1 MAESKKTELEIHR
14 EMMTLLSHLREK
26 KTRVRKK
33 VPMAQTSKQEIKADV
48 RKILEQFLKKQQLND
63 DEEEG
68 AIPTGF
74 QREDVENVTET
85 YRSGS
90 TNTSWEEYEC
100 LRCEAGC
107 RSKVI
112 KSIPTCS
119 NRSPTDDT
127 TNFTFI
133 DEYEHDVERSDKD
146 HSERSNSPPFSDK
159 IPVYGAGPPQRLQSG
174 TESETD
180 NTDYDEVISPN
191 EDAEK
196 IAEGRARPATG
207 LQGIRVCE
215 AGAPERLQSGTESET
230 AEGSRSRARPA
241 MGLQEIPVY
250 GAGRPQRL
258 QSGTESETD
267 DTDYDEVISPNED
280 AKIKTEGTTRPAMWP
295 QGILVCEAGA
305 PERLQYGTESETDD
319 TDFNEVISSNEDAEK
334 IAEGRARPAMGL
346 QEIPVYGAGPP
357 QRLQSG
363 TESETDDTDYDEVI
377 SPNEDAEK
385 IAEGRARPA
394 MWLQGIRVCE
404 AGAPE
409 RLQSGTESETAEGS
423 RSRARPAMGLQE
435 IPVYGAGR
443 PQRLQSGTESE
454 TAEGSRSRARPA
466 MGLQE
471 IPVYGAGRP
480 QRLQSGTESETDD
493 TDYDE
498 VISPN
503 EDAKIKTEG
512 TTRPAMWPQGIL
524 VCEAGAPE
532 RLQSGTESETD
543 DTDFNEVISSNEDA
557 EKIAE
562 GRARPAM
569 GLQEIP
575 VYGAGPP
582 QRLQSGTESETDD
595 TDYNEVISPNED
607 AEKIAEG
614 RARPAIGRQRLVSRT
629 ESDTDDTDFGK
640 EFISLKEDIE
650 WIRVGTARGLQR
662 LMSETEP
669 KTDDT
674 DYEEEV
680 ISRKKDIE
688 RREVGAAKP
697 AIGRQRLMSGTE
709 SDTDDN
715 DYRSV
720 IIKRWK
726 SRKKKDIDSS
736 VNKRGDVVQNV
747 HTHKIS
753 HVEQHNYTN
762 GNKSGMLM
770 ESEVWEC
777 KDLAG
782 KSEHKHGERHSNI
795 RETMRPRHATSGRT
809 SSEKD
814 RLYTAVAE
822 KLAHIGD
829 HYKATS
835 PLSDST
841 RSSVDNTA
849 TRRASARTPNLPG
862 VDERGSDGLTALE
875 RQLIDTL
882 REVGDSFQLKLS
894 PNAVKEIVKQAMY
907 QRFQEVVDKKT
918 GPGNSWDHIAAVFY
932 LTKKVVTMAGVGRA
946 VALQVKD
953 LAAEYVAD
961 KFATW
966 IVDQGGWDTFLDSD
980 SDLD

>member
-215 AGAPERLQSGTESET
+215 AGAPERLQSGTESETDDTDYDEVISPNEDAEKIAEGRARPAMWLQGIQVCEAGAPERLHSGTESET

-454 TAEGSRSRARPA
+454 TAEGSRS
-466 MGLQE
+466 
-471 IPVYGAGRP
+471 
-480 QRLQSGTESETDD
+480 
-493 TDYDE
+493 
-498 VISPN
+498 
-503 EDAKIKTEG
+503 
-512 TTRPAMWPQGIL
+512 
-524 VCEAGAPE
+524 
-532 RLQSGTESETD
+532 
-543 DTDFNEVISSNEDA
+543 
-557 EKIAE
+557 
-562 GRARPAM
+562 RARPAM

>member
-230 AEGSRSRARPA
+230 DDTDYDEVISPNEDAEKIAEGRARPAMWLQGIQVCEAGAPERLHSGTESETAEGSRSRARPA

-423 RSRARPAMGLQE
+423 RS
-435 IPVYGAGR
+435 
-443 PQRLQSGTESE
+443 
-454 TAEGSRSRARPA
+454 
-466 MGLQE
+466 
-471 IPVYGAGRP
+471 
-480 QRLQSGTESETDD
+480 
-493 TDYDE
+493 
-498 VISPN
+498 
-503 EDAKIKTEG
+503 
-512 TTRPAMWPQGIL
+512 
-524 VCEAGAPE
+524 
-532 RLQSGTESETD
+532 
-543 DTDFNEVISSNEDA
+543 
-557 EKIAE
+557 
-562 GRARPAM
+562 RARPAM

>member
-14 EMMTLLSHLREK
+14 EMMTLLSHLREN

-133 DEYEHDVERSDKD
+133 DEYEHDVERSHKD
-146 HSERSNSPPFSDK
+146 HSE
-159 IPVYGAGPPQRLQSG
+159 
-174 TESETD
+174 
-180 NTDYDEVISPN
+180 
-191 EDAEK
+191 
-196 IAEGRARPATG
+196 
-207 LQGIRVCE
+207 
-215 AGAPERLQSGTESET
+215 
-230 AEGSRSRARPA
+230 
-241 MGLQEIPVY
+241 
-250 GAGRPQRL
+250 
-258 QSGTESETD
+258 
-267 DTDYDEVISPNED
+267 
-280 AKIKTEGTTRPAMWP
+280 
-295 QGILVCEAGA
+295 
-305 PERLQYGTESETDD
+305 
-319 TDFNEVISSNEDAEK
+319 
-334 IAEGRARPAMGL
+334 
-346 QEIPVYGAGPP
+346 
-357 QRLQSG
+357 
-363 TESETDDTDYDEVI
+363 
-377 SPNEDAEK
+377 
-385 IAEGRARPA
+385 
-394 MWLQGIRVCE
+394 
-404 AGAPE
+404 
-409 RLQSGTESETAEGS
+409 
-423 RSRARPAMGLQE
+423 
-435 IPVYGAGR
+435 
-443 PQRLQSGTESE
+443 
-454 TAEGSRSRARPA
+454 
-466 MGLQE
+466 
-471 IPVYGAGRP
+471 
-480 QRLQSGTESETDD
+480 
-493 TDYDE
+493 
-498 VISPN
+498 
-503 EDAKIKTEG
+503 
-512 TTRPAMWPQGIL
+512 
-524 VCEAGAPE
+524 
-532 RLQSGTESETD
+532 
-543 DTDFNEVISSNEDA
+543 
-557 EKIAE
+557 
-562 GRARPAM
+562 
-569 GLQEIP
+569 
-575 VYGAGPP
+575 
-582 QRLQSGTESETDD
+582 
-595 TDYNEVISPNED
+595 
-607 AEKIAEG
+607 
-614 RARPAIGRQRLVSRT
+614 
-629 ESDTDDTDFGK
+629 
-640 EFISLKEDIE
+640 
-650 WIRVGTARGLQR
+650 
-662 LMSETEP
+662 
-669 KTDDT
+669 
-674 DYEEEV
+674 
-680 ISRKKDIE
+680 
-688 RREVGAAKP
+688 
-697 AIGRQRLMSGTE
+697 
-709 SDTDDN
+709 
-715 DYRSV
+715 
-720 IIKRWK
+720 
-726 SRKKKDIDSS
+726 S

-875 RQLIDTL
+875 RQLIDSL

-966 IVDQGGWDTFLDSD
+966 IVDQGGWGDLGQMAYWDGGSGTRGGGRVPPSSDVRQIPSPSEQMTPDTEENVIDEAEDVIRNFIFESYQHQLVEEVDTLDSTTPQVPELCAFT
-980 SDLD
+980 SDPMSRASQVGRQLARIGDDINRRYADEFKDMINQLNVNEDTAYEVFAGVAKKLFADEINWGRVAALMCLAYRITMTVVKEKAKKFAQFMKVIVSHVVRFIKEKIAGWIASQGGWSAALQYSPSMSFTSLSIVVGSCVAAIAAVFYFSKKS

>member
-14 EMMTLLSHLREK
+14 EMMTLLSHLREN

-133 DEYEHDVERSDKD
+133 DEYEHDVERSHKD

-159 IPVYGAGPPQRLQSG
+159 IPVYGAGPPQRLPSG

-196 IAEGRARPATG
+196 IAEGRAKPATG

-215 AGAPERLQSGTESET
+215 AGA
-230 AEGSRSRARPA
+230 
-241 MGLQEIPVY
+241 
-250 GAGRPQRL
+250 
-258 QSGTESETD
+258 
-267 DTDYDEVISPNED
+267 
-280 AKIKTEGTTRPAMWP
+280 
-295 QGILVCEAGA
+295 
-305 PERLQYGTESETDD
+305 
-319 TDFNEVISSNEDAEK
+319 
-334 IAEGRARPAMGL
+334 
-346 QEIPVYGAGPP
+346 P

-435 IPVYGAGR
+435 IPIYGAGR
-443 PQRLQSGTESE
+443 PQRQ
-454 TAEGSRSRARPA
+454 
-466 MGLQE
+466 
-471 IPVYGAGRP
+471 
-480 QRLQSGTESETDD
+480 QSGTESETDD

-512 TTRPAMWPQGIL
+512 TTRPAMWLQGIR
-524 VCEAGAPE
+524 VCEAGAPQ

-543 DTDFNEVISSNEDA
+543 DTDYNEVISSNEDA

-569 GLQEIP
+569 ELQEIP
-575 VYGAGPP
+575 VYRAGPP

-614 RARPAIGRQRLVSRT
+614 RARPAIGRQRLMSGT

-662 LMSETEP
+662 LISETEP

-709 SDTDDN
+709 SDTDDD

-862 VDERGSDGLTALE
+862 VDERGDGLTALE
-875 RQLIDTL
+875 RQLIDSL

>member
-230 AEGSRSRARPA
+230 
-241 MGLQEIPVY
+241 
-250 GAGRPQRL
+250 
-258 QSGTESETD
+258 D

-280 AKIKTEGTTRPAMWP
+280 AEKIAEGRARPAMWL
-295 QGILVCEAGA
+295 QGIQVCEAGA
-305 PERLQYGTESETDD
+305 PERLHSGTESET
-319 TDFNEVISSNEDAEK
+319 
-334 IAEGRARPAMGL
+334 AEGSRSRARPAMGL